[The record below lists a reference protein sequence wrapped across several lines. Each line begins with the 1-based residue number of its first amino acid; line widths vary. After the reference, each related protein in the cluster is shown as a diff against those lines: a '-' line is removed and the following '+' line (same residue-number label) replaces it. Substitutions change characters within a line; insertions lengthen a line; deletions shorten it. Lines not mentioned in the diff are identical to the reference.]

1 MNITQLAGDLELD
14 DEEYRS
20 ILELFVETSRSD
32 LAAIKT
38 AVAHGDATAACRAA
52 HSLKGAAANLG
63 LSDMSSTA
71 HEIEEKSRASRLHE
85 THETVLSLEEHLAA
99 VERLLDG
106 KQATDGA
113 KVPKEIMKK

>member
-14 DEEYRS
+14 EEEYRA
-20 ILELFVETSRSD
+20 ILELFVDASRSD

-38 AVAHGDATAACRAA
+38 AAAAGDAQSAGRAA

-71 HEIEEKSRASRLHE
+71 HMIEEKSRDSKLHE
-85 THETVLSLEEHLAA
+85 THEAVLSLERHLAA
-99 VERLLDG
+99 VERLLSV
-106 KQATDGA
+106 KQATDGTEA
-113 KVPKEIMKK
+113 PEKILKK